1 MPQRST
7 ESGNDLQA
15 SFPLIFRNQT
25 TGNRFV
31 DVRDGFGG
39 QNGSVISLFTGGGG
53 MEIGLEK
60 AGFQTTVC
68 VEIDRDSRETLR
80 RNRPNWA
87 IFEDSRDREP
97 GDIRAISAKE
107 LLLRAGLKFG
117 EAALVTGGAPC
128 QPYSN
133 MGKKLGSGDP
143 RNGDLFLEFARI
155 VLETGPR
162 GFIFENVAGIAQDR
176 HGQVIDYMREQFA
189 GSGYQ
194 VAFEVMN
201 AADYGVPQQRKRF
214 IMLGRRDGTPGFPC
228 PTHANNGAWSKSF
241 VPTPSTPLEPWRTVS
256 QTFNEL
262 STERVH
268 RHDCLG
274 MAHAQYMV
282 ERMALIPQG
291 KNFKVLPLELRP
303 KCWQTGKHQGQDTFG
318 RMEAGK
324 PAPTIRTAGYN
335 PTKGKY
341 IHPFENRGINTAEMA
356 ALQSFPEDWVFH
368 SVGNRPS
375 IVSIGRQIGN
385 AVPPPL
391 AEAIS
396 RAIFS

>member
-1 MPQRST
+1 MSQRPT
-7 ESGNDLQA
+7 ESSSDLLA
-15 SFPLIFRNQT
+15 TFPHIFRNQM

-31 DVRDGFGG
+31 DICDDTNGPS
-39 QNGSVISLFTGGGG
+39 GSVISLFTGAGG

-60 AGFQTTVC
+60 AGFQTAVC

-97 GDIRAISAKE
+97 GDIRAVSANE
-107 LLLRAGLKFG
+107 LLLRAGLKYG

-143 RNGDLFLEFARI
+143 RNGDLFLEFAKI
-155 VLETGPR
+155 VLGTGPR

-189 GSGYQ
+189 GSGYE

-214 IMLGRRDGTPGFPC
+214 IMLGRRDGKPSFPC
-228 PTHANNGAWSKSF
+228 PTHSNNGSWAKSL
-241 VPTPSTPLEPWRTVS
+241 VPTATTLVKPWRTVS
-256 QTFNEL
+256 QTFDEL
-262 STERVH
+262 SAERSR
-268 RHDCLG
+268 RHDSLG

-318 RMEAGK
+318 RMEAEK

-341 IHPFENRGINTAEMA
+341 IHPFENRGLNTAEMA

-391 AEAIS
+391 SEAIG
-396 RAIFS
+396 RAIFM